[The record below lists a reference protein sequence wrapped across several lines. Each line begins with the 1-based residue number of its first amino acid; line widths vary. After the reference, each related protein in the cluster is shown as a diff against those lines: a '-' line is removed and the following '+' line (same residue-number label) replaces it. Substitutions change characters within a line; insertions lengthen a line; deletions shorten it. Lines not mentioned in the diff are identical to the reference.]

1 VGTATKN
8 LELLK
13 AQHAAATQGKWKSAW
28 EDQVDQH
35 VDDENVVIY
44 APDAPKEQ
52 HMVVGLIYYDGNWA
66 ACTRP
71 NAAAI
76 ATQHNA
82 ASLVHAIVEA
92 ALELEQANIDIDLS
106 GRDPRGDVNSA
117 YHREYAAKAALW
129 AALEA
134 FKEAEL

>member
-1 VGTATKN
+1 MGATTKN

-13 AQHAAATQGKWKSAW
+13 ERHAAATQGKWKSAW
-28 EDQVDQH
+28 EDQVEQH

-44 APDAPKEQ
+44 APDAPKED
-52 HMVVGLIYYDGNWA
+52 HLVVGLIYYDGNWA
-66 ACTRP
+66 ACTRT
-71 NAAAI
+71 NSIAI
-76 ATQHNA
+76 ITQHNA
-82 ASLVHAIVEA
+82 APLVHAIVEA
-92 ALELEQANIDIDLS
+92 ALELEQASIDIDRS